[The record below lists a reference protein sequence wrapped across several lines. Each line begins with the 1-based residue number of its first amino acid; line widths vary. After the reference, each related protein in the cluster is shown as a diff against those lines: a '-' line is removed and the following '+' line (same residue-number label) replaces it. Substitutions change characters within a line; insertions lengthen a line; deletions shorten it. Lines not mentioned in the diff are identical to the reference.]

1 MITMLA
7 AIAEFERGLL
17 LERQREGVA
26 KAKRDGKYK
35 GRQPTA
41 RAKAAEVIK
50 FDAEGLQRT
59 EIARRTGI
67 GVASVY
73 RVLADAKKLVLVERY
88 RCKSRSRPRS
98 KGSGI
103 WIKIRLPWR
112 ATEDAP
118 MLRCDIDAADAP
130 ALPGQYTQAV
140 EVTGA
145 SRTL

>member
-1 MITMLA
+1 MLA

-26 KAKRDGKYK
+26 KAKRDKKYK

-73 RVLADAKKLVLVERY
+73 RVLADAKKL
-88 RCKSRSRPRS
+88 
-98 KGSGI
+98 
-103 WIKIRLPWR
+103 
-112 ATEDAP
+112 DA
-118 MLRCDIDAADAP
+118 
-130 ALPGQYTQAV
+130 G
-140 EVTGA
+140 
-145 SRTL
+145 RTTPV